1 MLGGLFALRRRQGG
15 DLLEGKLQ
23 GNQRLHIVGVG
34 GTDILIHI
42 GRRHHRVQRLEGLQ
56 NFRRIHAGVLC
67 GQPEHRQ
74 QRRLGPVDPAQLFG
88 PIPEISVR
96 DHCRFPEIILPLIDE
111 IGVVAGAQVLF
122 QPGILLDAGSRS
134 EYPFLAVK
142 ERVGVPN
149 GVLHERPS
157 GLGVGARHI
166 FVVDHHFGRAGE
178 LAVEIHRWVVLVRL
192 RQHQRVNAER

>member
-1 MLGGLFALRRRQGG
+1 MRRG
-15 DLLEGKLQ
+15 
-23 GNQRLHIVGVG
+23 
-34 GTDILIHI
+34 
-42 GRRHHRVQRLEGLQ
+42 
-56 NFRRIHAGVLC
+56 
-67 GQPEHRQ
+67 
-74 QRRLGPVDPAQLFG
+74 DPAQLLRR
-88 PIPEISVR
+88 ISEIAVR
-96 DHCRFPEIILPLIDE
+96 NHRRFLEVILPLIDE

-192 RQHQRVNAER
+192 RQHQWVNPVGAGERGKIGPRSLDGRGVIGGGESGRVREQFFAVEIELFPGQARLLGIDRPTRHPTNRQCR